1 LSAAFRLQNA
11 PRRIAL
17 ERGRGPSLA
26 VEEAEPTTLHQ
37 RKSVAAKRT
46 QTSIE
51 YLQGFTTKRSVF
63 ARYLSCEVPSPRL
76 AGLPTQAAPEA
87 TKRLYN

>member
-37 RKSVAAKRT
+37 RKRV
-46 QTSIE
+46 
-51 YLQGFTTKRSVF
+51 RSEENPNQHRIS
-63 ARYLSCEVPSPRL
+63 ARV
-76 AGLPTQAAPEA
+76 
-87 TKRLYN
+87 YN